1 MTVFSCMFAVGLG
14 VIASQLPAGA
24 TTGAAKSHVYDD
36 TEHAYDGS
44 GHAAGLVASGSA
56 AAAGSA
62 TVGARPATEPAGSS
76 PPPAS
81 ELVAPSGLVD
91 DFVQSA
97 ASSRTL
103 GDNLVASGVTRPG
116 NSAAHHIVAGNAAGA
131 AEARATLARF
141 GVDINSVD
149 NGVFLPLNTNVA
161 NPAGAAVHSTLQ
173 TNAYYAGVNDL
184 LGQATTRTEA
194 VQALDAIRSQ
204 LLSGGFP

>member
-1 MTVFSCMFAVGLG
+1 M
-14 VIASQLPAGA
+14 
-24 TTGAAKSHVYDD
+24 
-36 TEHAYDGS
+36 
-44 GHAAGLVASGSA
+44 
-56 AAAGSA
+56 
-62 TVGARPATEPAGSS
+62 
-76 PPPAS
+76 
-81 ELVAPSGLVD
+81 
-91 DFVQSA
+91 QSA

-161 NPAGAAVHSTLQ
+161 NPAGAAVHSTLH